1 MNKQILVVG
10 GAGYIGSHMVK
21 LLLANGDDVVVLDD
35 LSTGHRDAV
44 LGGEFIHGNVG
55 NAAIL
60 DQLFRS
66 HQFDTVMHFASF
78 IQVGESVKQPSRYY
92 ENNVA
97 NTINLLNA
105 MARHQVPYFVFSS
118 TAAIYG
124 NPQYDPI
131 DELHPMAPINPY
143 GRSKWMIEQLLHDY
157 EQAYGLRYVA
167 LRYFN
172 AAGADPDGVL
182 GERHVPETHLIP
194 LAIHAAMGK
203 LPHFTLFGDNYPTPD
218 GTCIRDFIHVSD
230 LCAAHL
236 LAIRHLRTGKS
247 SDVFN
252 LGNGNG
258 FSVKEVLDTVK
269 SITKHHFKIQ
279 VTERRLGD
287 PARLVADASK
297 AREILKW
304 SPDIQDLDAIVR
316 HAHHFE
322 QYRT

>member
-1 MNKQILVVG
+1 MNNQILVVG

-21 LLLANGDDVVVLDD
+21 LLLANGDNVVVLDD

-44 LGGEFIHGNVG
+44 LGGKFIHGNVG
-55 NAAIL
+55 NPAIL

-78 IQVGESVKQPSRYY
+78 IQVGDSVKQPSRYY
-92 ENNVA
+92 ENNVT

-131 DELHPMAPINPY
+131 DESHPMAPINPY
-143 GRSKWMIEQLLHDY
+143 GRSKWMIEQLLQDY
-157 EQAYGLRYVA
+157 EKAYGLRYVA

-182 GERHVPETHLIP
+182 GERHEPETHLIP

-203 LPHFTLFGDNYPTPD
+203 LPHFTLFGDDYPTPD

-236 LAIRHLRTGKS
+236 LAIRHLRAGKN

-269 SITKHHFKIQ
+269 SITKHQFKIQ

-304 SPDIQDLDAIVR
+304 SPDIQDLDVIVR

-322 QYRT
+322 QHRN

>member
-1 MNKQILVVG
+1 MNNQILVVG

-21 LLLANGDDVVVLDD
+21 LLLANGDNVVVLDD

-44 LGGEFIHGNVG
+44 LGGKFIHGNVG
-55 NAAIL
+55 NPAIL

-78 IQVGESVKQPSRYY
+78 IQVGDSVKQPSRYY
-92 ENNVA
+92 ENNVT

-131 DELHPMAPINPY
+131 DESHPMAPINPY
-143 GRSKWMIEQLLHDY
+143 GRSKWMIEQLLQDY
-157 EQAYGLRYVA
+157 EKAYGLRYVA

-182 GERHVPETHLIP
+182 GERHEPETHLIP

-203 LPHFTLFGDNYPTPD
+203 LPHFTLFGDDYPTPD

-236 LAIRHLRTGKS
+236 LAIRHLRAGKN

-269 SITKHHFKIQ
+269 SITKHQFKIQ

-287 PARLVADASK
+287 PARLVADSSK
-297 AREILKW
+297 ARDILKW
-304 SPDIQDLDAIVR
+304 SPDIQDLDVIVR

-322 QYRT
+322 QHRN

>member
-1 MNKQILVVG
+1 MNNQILVVG

-21 LLLANGDDVVVLDD
+21 LLLANGDNVVVLDD

-44 LGGEFIHGNVG
+44 LGGKFIHGNVG
-55 NAAIL
+55 NPAIL

-78 IQVGESVKQPSRYY
+78 IQVGDSVKQPSRYY
-92 ENNVA
+92 ENNVT

-131 DELHPMAPINPY
+131 DESHPMAPINPY

-182 GERHVPETHLIP
+182 GERHEPETHLIP
-194 LAIHAAMGK
+194 LAINAAMGK
-203 LPHFTLFGDNYPTPD
+203 LPHFTLFGDDYPTPD

-230 LCAAHL
+230 LCTAHL
-236 LAIRHLRTGKS
+236 LAIRHLRAGKN

-269 SITKHHFKIQ
+269 SITKHQFKIQ

-304 SPDIQDLDAIVR
+304 SPDIQDLDVIVR

-322 QYRT
+322 QHRN